1 MRRFF
6 AEDDAEVL
14 CGLASEGKVSTR
26 EKSSCFS
33 RHFSKLIVFVK
44 TTMMRAVITTRVV
57 DQKISCDVFA
67 LSEVV
72 DFVLSSPMPG
82 VKIIES

>member
-1 MRRFF
+1 
-6 AEDDAEVL
+6 
-14 CGLASEGKVSTR
+14 
-26 EKSSCFS
+26 
-33 RHFSKLIVFVK
+33 
-44 TTMMRAVITTRVV
+44 VITTRVV